1 MTSPF
6 LHARYPARP
15 STSPSTPTICIL
27 VMRRQCHPECERN
40 KFWAADPDCA
50 GIGRGT
56 TLSRRISAL
65 AHTAT
70 LPIWVLQ
77 KSSAIWGTPVM
88 LLTSSVGQPVT
99 HTRHSAPRSI
109 ANVMIA
115 IFWLWPFVHRNIRE
129 RLHDHL
135 IRRAPATDRI
145 VRGPI
150 AFAVWPS
157 GSMGGMW
164 KRGHGPRD
172 VVSIAHI
179 GLRP

>member
-1 MTSPF
+1 MGGHRLLPLS
-6 LHARYPARP
+6 RP
-15 STSPSTPTICIL
+15 SLPLAPRSTLAIPTHPRG
-27 VMRRQCHPECERN
+27 RR
-40 KFWAADPDCA
+40 
-50 GIGRGT
+50 GRGT
-56 TLSRRISAL
+56 MPQPLSRSTDHSTTQLGRVRHPVCIE
-65 AHTAT
+65 
-70 LPIWVLQ
+70 P
-77 KSSAIWGTPVM
+77 TP
-88 LLTSSVGQPVT
+88 G
-99 HTRHSAPRSI
+99 HTRPFLKAERVAGG
-109 ANVMIA
+109 ANAVIA

-172 VVSIAHI
+172 VVSIARI